1 MCAMSARLHCVFA
14 SVVAGLLISGCAL
27 LQPRDPLHVTV
38 AGIEALPGEGLE
50 LRMSVK
56 LRVQNPNDAPVDY
69 DGVAVEMDV
78 QGKTFATG
86 VSDARGSVPRFGET
100 VLTIPVT
107 VSALSV
113 ARQAFD
119 LVAGRQG
126 APLDYVLR
134 GKLAGPALGGVH
146 FQSTGQLTWPTAGLP

>member
-1 MCAMSARLHCVFA
+1 MSKRRPILVLLSLGLAGC
-14 SVVAGLLISGCAL
+14 AGLTGS
-27 LQPRDPLHVTV
+27 DPVRV
-38 AGIEALPGEGLE
+38 QFAGLEPLPGEGLE
-50 LRMSVK
+50 WRMLLK
-56 LRVQNPNDAPVDY
+56 LRVQNPNEQPVDF
-69 DGVAVEMDV
+69 DGASVELDLRG
-78 QGKTFATG
+78 QPFASG
-86 VSDARGSVPRFGET
+86 VSDARGSVPRFGEA

-113 ARQAFD
+113 ARQAFE

-146 FQSTGQLTWPTAGLP
+146 FQSTGQLTWPSTGVP

>member
-1 MCAMSARLHCVFA
+1 MPKRRPILVLLSLGLAGC
-14 SVVAGLLISGCAL
+14 AGLAGS
-27 LQPRDPLHVTV
+27 DPVRV
-38 AGIEALPGEGLE
+38 QFAGLEPLPGEGLE
-50 LRMSVK
+50 WRMLLK
-56 LRVQNPNDAPVDY
+56 LRVQNPNEQPVDF
-69 DGVAVEMDV
+69 DGASVELDLRG
-78 QGKTFATG
+78 QPFASG
-86 VSDARGSVPRFGET
+86 VSDARGSVPRFGEA
-100 VLTIPVT
+100 VLAIPVT

>member
-1 MCAMSARLHCVFA
+1 MPKRRPILVLLSLGLAGC
-14 SVVAGLLISGCAL
+14 AGLTGS
-27 LQPRDPLHVTV
+27 DPVRV
-38 AGIEALPGEGLE
+38 QFAGLEPLPGEGLE
-50 LRMSVK
+50 WRMMLK
-56 LRVQNPNDAPVDY
+56 LRVQNPNEQPVDF
-69 DGVAVEMDV
+69 DGASVELDLRG
-78 QGKTFATG
+78 QPFASG

>member
-1 MCAMSARLHCVFA
+1 MPKRRPILVLLSLAAVGC
-14 SVVAGLLISGCAL
+14 AGLAGS
-27 LQPRDPLHVTV
+27 DPVRVQL
-38 AGIEALPGEGLE
+38 AGLEPLPGEGLE
-50 LRMSVK
+50 WRMLLK
-56 LRVQNPNDAPVDY
+56 LRVQNPSEQPVDY
-69 DGVAVEMDV
+69 DGASVELDLRG
-78 QGKTFATG
+78 QPFASG
-86 VSDARGSVPRFGET
+86 VSDVRGSVPRFGEA
-100 VLTIPVT
+100 VLSLPVT

-113 ARQAFD
+113 ARQVLD